1 MGKGL
6 LILLATFIVVAILH
20 VLSMK
25 MAKISEAKKSS
36 YRKIFWYFY
45 GIIFMLSGGINYI
58 EKGEY
63 GWSFLIQFLCGLV
76 MVILN
81 FLGKIEQKTS

>member
-6 LILLATFIVVAILH
+6 LILLITFIVVATLH

-25 MAKISEAKKSS
+25 MTRISVAKKSS
-36 YRKIFWYFY
+36 FRKIFWYFY
-45 GIIFMLSGGINYI
+45 GIIFMLSGGINFI

-63 GWSFLIQFLCGLV
+63 WWSFLIQFLLGLV

-81 FLGKIEQKTS
+81 FLGKIEQKIS

>member
-1 MGKGL
+1 
-6 LILLATFIVVAILH
+6 
-20 VLSMK
+20 
-25 MAKISEAKKSS
+25 
-36 YRKIFWYFY
+36 
-45 GIIFMLSGGINYI
+45 MLSGGINII

-63 GWSFLIQFLCGLV
+63 GWSFLIQFLLGLV